1 MVFSSLNFL
10 FLFLP
15 LVMILHYVVPMKWKN
30 PVLLAA
36 SIYFY
41 AWGEPVYVLLML
53 LNIGFNYVTGLQ
65 LNLTKDAAKRKR
77 ALIGGIVV
85 NLFTLGFFKY
95 YGFLI
100 ETVNSLT
107 GLKLTVHELALPI
120 GISFYTFQALSY
132 VVDVYRGTCEAQ
144 TNIVSFATYITMF
157 PQLVAGPIVQY
168 SDIRKQLTKRTV
180 PFVKFGQGAERLIF
194 GLAKKVLL
202 ANNLGLLYTTIQA
215 SASRSMLTAWLGA
228 VAYMLQIYFDF
239 SGYSDMAIGMGK
251 MLGFDFLENFDH
263 PYTAVSITDFWRKWH
278 ISLSSWFRDYVYIPL
293 GGSRVKKERH
303 ILNLMIVWMLTG
315 LWHGAS
321 WNFVLWGLYYGVL
334 LVIEK
339 YLLKDILEKMPDWG
353 KHIYTLLLVLFGWV
367 LFSNTDIS
375 AMGKYLA
382 NMFGIGAS
390 GLADAAFLYYFRS
403 NLVLLALGIL
413 CCGKGMRKLY
423 VRISEKLTPAGM
435 VICAVLFLLSTA
447 YLVYGSYNPFLY
459 FRF

>member
-15 LVMILHYVVPMKWKN
+15 LVMILHFVVPMKWKN

-65 LNLTKDAAKRKR
+65 LSLTKESGKRR
-77 ALIGGIVV
+77 LALIGGIVI

-132 VVDVYRGTCEAQ
+132 VIDVYRGTCEAQ

-168 SDIRKQLTKRTV
+168 SDIRKQLAKRSV
-180 PFVKFGQGAERLIF
+180 SFVKFGQGAERLIF

-202 ANNLGLLYTTIQA
+202 ANNLGLLYTTIQE

-263 PYTAVSITDFWRKWH
+263 PYTAVSITDFWRRWH

-339 YLLKDILEKMPDWG
+339 YLLKDTLEKAPDFV
-353 KHIYTLLLVLFGWV
+353 KHGYTLLLVLFGWV
-367 LFSNTDIS
+367 LFSNTELS
-375 AMGKYLA
+375 GMARFLA

-390 GLADAAFLYYFRS
+390 GLADTAFLYYFRS
-403 NLVLLALGIL
+403 NLVLMILGIL

-423 VRISEKLTPAGM
+423 VKCSEKVPAVGM
-435 VICAVLFLLSTA
+435 VICAVLFLLSAA